1 MPTTKRR
8 VRTAADAYL
17 PLRRI
22 PAPYLRLSELTMDGL
37 YLACVPEI
45 AAEMPLGKSQL
56 LAWCIGTL
64 ANLDTDAP
72 AFVYDGERGVV
83 ALTELN
89 ELFEVLAEPVAM
101 S

>member
-8 VRTAADAYL
+8 LRTAADAYL
-17 PLRRI
+17 TLRRI
-22 PAPYLRLSELTMDGL
+22 IAPYLRLPELKTEGL

-45 AAEMPLGKSQL
+45 AQEMPLGASQL
-56 LAWCIGTL
+56 LAWCVGTL
-64 ANLDTDAP
+64 WGLDTDAP